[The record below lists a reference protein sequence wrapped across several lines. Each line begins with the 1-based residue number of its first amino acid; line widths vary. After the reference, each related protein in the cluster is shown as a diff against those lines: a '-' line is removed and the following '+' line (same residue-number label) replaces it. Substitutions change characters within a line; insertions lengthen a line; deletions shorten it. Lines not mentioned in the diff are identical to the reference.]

1 MSELE
6 TKSSVRQPFDD
17 VDTRID
23 IKDANEKG
31 DLESHCPANA
41 LNQRVIGDSLTES
54 DDALRIGDQEKKQNR
69 KDGSNI
75 QGYLFIYLCSLE
87 DPELCKLSGG
97 ILSNFLTLISNLA
110 KQEWHT
116 FYDYNLGVLFAI
128 LTTYCHSFL
137 ENQDKALEKIFL
149 ITNLAVELP
158 SAVFDQLSSVHK
170 PQYALISMIMSFTVM
185 LISIIDLA
193 RMGRRE
199 RVKWMRRG
207 KIIPWFYSPYPIYK
221 PLGTFADIVGLI
233 SKESSSKSALRRLK
247 TAHPSRRGLQ
257 PPDYPSPSY
266 ETPLLFQDKNY
277 YRDLSEIAEQA
288 KRRAEVARLRE
299 LHTLKGHVESVVRT

>member
-54 DDALRIGDQEKKQNR
+54 EDALRIGDDQEKKQNR

-75 QGYLFIYLCSLE
+75 RRVFYLFIYVRWKTLNCE
-87 DPELCKLSGG
+87 ELSGG

-128 LTTYCHSFL
+128 LTAYCHSFL

-170 PQYALISMIMSFTVM
+170 PNM
-185 LISIIDLA
+185 L
-193 RMGRRE
+193 
-199 RVKWMRRG
+199 
-207 KIIPWFYSPYPIYK
+207 
-221 PLGTFADIVGLI
+221 
-233 SKESSSKSALRRLK
+233 
-247 TAHPSRRGLQ
+247 
-257 PPDYPSPSY
+257 
-266 ETPLLFQDKNY
+266 
-277 YRDLSEIAEQA
+277 
-288 KRRAEVARLRE
+288 
-299 LHTLKGHVESVVRT
+299 